1 MNKTEKNAVDSKAV
15 ATKMVKKAIKNFN
28 EGNRGCVTEMIK
40 IEKGV
45 RFRVD
50 GWVNSD
56 DDDTCKY
63 GVIIKP
69 QIIEGRAYRDYA
81 QTTKTICNSI
91 EREKAFGAFY
101 EAVIE
106 TISNAIDQIIKYE
119 IAVEYEMALIT
130 SPYGRRSLNYLN
142 EIRTEIEEW
151 VEEEKPLALNIWQSE
166 GVVEAI
172 RGKEWDE
179 ELSTDDAFAVR
190 RTCEEYYKD
199 LMSAKVK
206 RLYGEDA
213 DCDAYRAMLKKKW
226 EYENSVQ
233 EFQKSVKNDRPM
245 LDELVEND
253 TPMLEDDE
261 ITDKEKPDMTIRE
274 LFEREYDNREQG
286 LVYLREYADEFLT
299 GQELDDFRKM
309 APCTDGC
316 YLELGENEDGDMYV
330 CGNESAYKTYYDD
343 DYPIVDVYR
352 DMMEN
357 MKKEIDDF
365 FKKDNDRE
373 LGYRVWSFDNH
384 DAYMKIVNY
393 GWDYGLKF
401 DIGTDGYRGDYVDV
415 A

>member
-1 MNKTEKNAVDSKAV
+1 MNRIEKNAVDSKAI
-15 ATKMVKKAIKNFN
+15 ATKMVKKAIKDFN

-50 GWVNSD
+50 GWVIS

-63 GVIIKP
+63 GVVIKP

-81 QTTKTICNSI
+81 QTTKTICDSI

-106 TISNAIDQIIKYE
+106 TISNAIDQTNAYDDRLSKEVLACYTPEVEGNIVKIHKVDGWMLNNLTEDFFELSGDGVVTIRKDEDGDIWLSIFEYGSYILNNDGRKVNQE
-119 IAVEYEMALIT
+119 ITKGLKWLVEIWGTYKSVKDCGQYWE
-130 SPYGRRSLNYLN
+130 
-142 EIRTEIEEW
+142 
-151 VEEEKPLALNIWQSE
+151 VEKPILA
-166 GVVEAI
+166 
-172 RGKEWDE
+172 DE
-179 ELSTDDAFAVR
+179 ISP
-190 RTCEEYYKD
+190 
-199 LMSAKVK
+199 
-206 RLYGEDA
+206 
-213 DCDAYRAMLKKKW
+213 
-226 EYENSVQ
+226 
-233 EFQKSVKNDRPM
+233 KNDRPM

-261 ITDKEKPDMTIRE
+261 ITDKEKTDMTIRD
-274 LFEREYDNREQG
+274 LFEREYDDHYDEPIW
-286 LVYLREYADEFLT
+286 LRNYEDEFLT
-299 GQELDDFRKM
+299 GKELDDFRKM
-309 APCTDGC
+309 ASCTDGC
-316 YLELGENEDGDMYV
+316 YLELGKDEDGDLCV
-330 CGNESAYKTYYDD
+330 CGNESAYMTYYDD

-357 MKKEIDDF
+357 MKAEIDEF

-373 LGYRVWSFDNH
+373 LGYRVWSFDNC

-401 DIGTDGYRGDYVDV
+401 DIGTDGYRGNYVDV